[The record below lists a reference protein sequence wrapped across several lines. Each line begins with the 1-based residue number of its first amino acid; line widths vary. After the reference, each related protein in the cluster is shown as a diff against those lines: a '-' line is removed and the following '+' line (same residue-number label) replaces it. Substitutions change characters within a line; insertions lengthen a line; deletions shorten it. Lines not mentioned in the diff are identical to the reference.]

1 MTPADVRL
9 RVKALCGVDSAVSH
23 PRLTNTVIDDLLH
36 EAMLIMAQAALPRYL
51 RTKEAQALVIG
62 QASYFCPSTFLEFI
76 AVKSSGKVLRRCEQ
90 EDLDL
95 ISPAWESAA
104 NDATQSHY
112 YVDTLYVTAGAD
124 YGKLKFGIWP
134 PSTLN
139 TANALVLR
147 FIRKPLKVSE
157 MSSVN
162 VEIVDLPSWTHDAL
176 CQYVAWRY
184 LAAQTE
190 RPREDYAGYRKFY
203 DDTLALLIDAERNY
217 HQFLTERGGV
227 SDATQH

>member
-51 RTKEAQALVIG
+51 RTKEAQNLVQD
-62 QASYFCPSTFLEFI
+62 QASYFAPASFLEFI
-76 AVKSSGKVLRRCEQ
+76 AVKSNGKVLRRCEQ

-104 NDATQSHY
+104 SAATQSHY
-112 YVDTLYVTAGAD
+112 YVDTVWTTADAN

-134 PSTLN
+134 PAS
-139 TANALVLR
+139 AAVSSALILR
-147 FIRKPLKVSE
+147 FIRKPYKVSE
-157 MSSVN
+157 MTSVN
-162 VEIVDLPSWTHDAL
+162 VEIIDLPSWTHDAL